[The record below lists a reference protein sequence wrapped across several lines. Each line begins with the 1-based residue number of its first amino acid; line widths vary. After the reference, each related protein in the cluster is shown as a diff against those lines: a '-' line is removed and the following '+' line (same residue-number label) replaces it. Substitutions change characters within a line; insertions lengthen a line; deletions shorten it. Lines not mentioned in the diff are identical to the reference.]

1 MATVIDPAFTGAGAR
16 EGLEVWRIEKFQP
29 KQLDKQSQGVF
40 YSGDSYVVLS
50 TKISRAGKKHL
61 FVCLFIYL
69 FIYLFVYLFDDLF
82 VCLFTCLFTCLRI

>member
-50 TKISRAGKKHL
+50 TKISKAGKHQFVCL
-61 FVCLFIYL
+61 FVCLFICL
-69 FIYLFVYLFDDLF
+69 FI
-82 VCLFTCLFTCLRI
+82 CLFTCLRI